1 MYNRDMKATQLHDKM
16 FYYTDLLTDEEKTRV
31 NEIMASV
38 DDWERIFDD
47 GHEYD
52 QSKITDDNGF
62 QSIMVMYRKN
72 IIPPALPEL
81 RKIIDTAYER
91 AHAHYVS
98 HFGIIG
104 NNPVHPFNSVDKHMP
119 GTAYATHI
127 DSAPIGVESFTMLF
141 YLNDEYTGGEIAF
154 SLPRQDYKFHVINGI
169 VQNGPRSNRSPED
182 PVNKP
187 LIDFWLKP
195 EAFSII
201 IFPPLYPYIHTV
213 HTITSGFKYL
223 IKGHWQVNKADITQ
237 WSASPYEGF
246 SDEEIANKEDMRM
259 RHGLMYE
266 AMQENKDLVPADIK
280 EYYI

>member
-1 MYNRDMKATQLHDKM
+1 M
-16 FYYTDLLTDEEKTRV
+16 FYYTDLLTDEEKNRV
-31 NEIMASV
+31 NEIMESMQG
-38 DDWERIFDD
+38 WERIFDD

-52 QSKITDDNGF
+52 PNIAHQDESDF
-62 QSIMVMYRKN
+62 QSIMIMYRKE
-72 IIPPALPEL
+72 IIPPAEKEL
-81 RKIIDTAYER
+81 RDIIDSAYR
-91 AHAHYVS
+91 KAHAHYVS
-98 HFGIIG
+98 EFGITG
-104 NNPVHPFNSVDKHMP
+104 DNPVHPFNSVDKHMP

-141 YLNDEYTGGEIAF
+141 YLNDAYTGGEIAF
-154 SLPRQDYKFHVINGI
+154 SLPRQNYKFHVVNGI
-169 VQNGPRSNRSPED
+169 VVNGPRSHRSPED
-182 PVNKP
+182 PKNAP

-223 IKGHWQVNKADITQ
+223 IKGHWQVNKADIKH

-246 SDEEIANKEDMRM
+246 SDDEIASKSDMKM

-266 AMQENKDLVPADIK
+266 AMLENKELVPEDVK

>member
-1 MYNRDMKATQLHDKM
+1 MKATQLHDKM
-16 FYYTDLLTDEEKTRV
+16 YHYTDLLTDEEKEKV
-31 NEIMASV
+31 NSFLEGV
-38 DDWERIFDD
+38 DDWQKIFDD
-47 GHEYD
+47 GHEYR
-52 QSKITDDNGF
+52 QNEDDNAS
-62 QSIMVMYRKN
+62 QSIMVMYRKEVV
-72 IIPPALPEL
+72 PPNYEDI
-81 RKIIDTAYER
+81 RKIINSTYDR
-91 AHAHYVS
+91 AHQHYIS
-98 HFGIIG
+98 LFGIP
-104 NNPVHPFNSVDKHMP
+104 NDNQFHPFGAVDKHMP

-141 YLNDEYTGGEIAF
+141 YLNDSYTGGEIAF
-154 SLPRQDYKFHVINGI
+154 SLPRPDYKFHVINGI
-169 VQNGPRSNRSPED
+169 VVNGPRSNRSPED
-182 PVNKP
+182 PKNAP

-237 WSASPYEGF
+237 WSANPYEGF
-246 SDEEIANKEDMRM
+246 TDEELANKEDMQM

-266 AMQENKDLVPADIK
+266 ALQESKDLVPADIK